1 MGVGEAGVGE
11 RIHSALWADRRR
23 QGLPGQPPPPSTS
36 EWWSPGQPLPD
47 FQFDFA
53 QTLADSNFP
62 AEIAL
67 DGNCRH
73 LRAEA
78 VCIIF
83 GKIVDLCVPTDSCLV
98 ANALRCDPTDAINR
112 SQGDLDVFMS
122 G

>member
-1 MGVGEAGVGE
+1 MSHTAVAAH
-11 RIHSALWADRRR
+11 IHKALDIHR
-23 QGLPGQPPPPSTS
+23 
-36 EWWSPGQPLPD
+36 
-47 FQFDFA
+47 
-53 QTLADSNFP
+53 NFP

-98 ANALRCDPTDAINR
+98 ANALRCDPTDPINR
-112 SQGDLDVFMS
+112 RQGDLDVFMS